1 MKARGLAFVLLAA
14 CGGATPEPKHVD
26 VQPQPT
32 ASASATTPETTPETS
47 TIHYDDLGIAFT
59 VPKWLHVMGDEELA
73 KRVSASANAHL
84 QADLRNRA
92 AEKKGVPLLALSRN
106 DMNVT
111 LLIVAVPPDAT
122 ALELAAHQRSAM
134 EANLAKFQSTG
145 PTKQIMTDGVPGAEI
160 ESRYV
165 IHTRDVPPSADPS
178 TSDTGM
184 ASKSR
189 IWVRSG
195 VGTILTVAW
204 KENAEAGGIG
214 ALLDGLHFT
223 PLSQ

>member
-1 MKARGLAFVLLAA
+1 MRRGTFFGASLLLAA
-14 CGGATPEPKHVD
+14 CGGAAPENNHVN
-26 VQPQPT
+26 VPPQPT
-32 ASASATTPETTPETS
+32 ASATTAPPDTTPETT
-47 TIHYDDLGIAFT
+47 TIHYDDLGVAFT
-59 VPKWLHVMGDEELA
+59 VPKWLHVMGDDELA

-84 QADLRNRA
+84 QADLKSRA
-92 AEKKGVPLLALSRN
+92 AEKRGVPLLALSRN

-122 ALELAAHQRSAM
+122 ALELASHQRSAM

-160 ESRYV
+160 ESRYS
-165 IHTRDVPPSADPS
+165 IEDA
-178 TSDTGM
+178 GM

-189 IWVRSG
+189 IWVRNG

-204 KENAEAGGIG
+204 KESAEAGNIG
-214 ALLDGLHFT
+214 ALFDGLHFT
-223 PLSQ
+223 ALPQ

>member
-1 MKARGLAFVLLAA
+1 LKRFLAFSFLVA
-14 CGGATPEPKHVD
+14 CGGAAPDSNHVN
-26 VQPQPT
+26 VPPQP
-32 ASASATTPETTPETS
+32 SASATASTPETTPETT

-84 QADLRNRA
+84 QADLKNRA
-92 AEKKGVPLLALSRN
+92 SEKRGVPLLALSRN

-122 ALELAAHQRSAM
+122 ALELASHQRSAM

-160 ESRYV
+160 ESRYT
-165 IHTRDVPPSADPS
+165 IES
-178 TSDTGM
+178 TGM

-189 IWVRSG
+189 IWVRNG

-204 KENAEAGGIG
+204 KENAEAGNT
-214 ALLDGLHFT
+214 AVLLDGLHFT
-223 PLSQ
+223 PLAQP

>member
-1 MKARGLAFVLLAA
+1 MKRLLVFSLLVA
-14 CGGATPEPKHVD
+14 CGGAAPDNNHVN
-26 VQPQPT
+26 VPPQPSAT
-32 ASASATTPETTPETS
+32 ASASTPETTPETT

-59 VPKWLHVMGDEELA
+59 VPKWLHVMGDDELA

-84 QADLRNRA
+84 QADLKNRA
-92 AEKKGVPLLALSRN
+92 AEKRGVPLLALSRN

-122 ALELAAHQRSAM
+122 ALELASHQRSAM

-160 ESRYV
+160 ESRYT
-165 IHTRDVPPSADPS
+165 IE
-178 TSDTGM
+178 DTGM

-189 IWVRSG
+189 IWVRNG

-204 KENAEAGGIG
+204 KENAEAGGVG
-214 ALLDGLHFT
+214 VLFDGLHFT
-223 PLSQ
+223 PLAQQ

>member
-1 MKARGLAFVLLAA
+1 MNV
-14 CGGATPEPKHVD
+14 P
-26 VQPQPT
+26 PQPT
-32 ASASATTPETTPETS
+32 ASATASQVESATPETS

-59 VPKWLHVMGDEELA
+59 VPKWLHVMGDDELA
-73 KRVSASANAHL
+73 KRVTATANAHL
-84 QADLRNRA
+84 QADLKNRA

-122 ALELAAHQRSAM
+122 ALELASHQRSAM

-145 PTKQIMTDGVPGAEI
+145 PTKQLMTDGVPGAEI
-160 ESRYV
+160 ESRYA
-165 IHTRDVPPSADPS
+165 IE
-178 TSDTGM
+178 DTGM

-189 IWVRSG
+189 IWVRNG

-204 KENAEAGGIG
+204 KENAEAGGVG
-214 ALLDGLHFT
+214 VLLDGLHFT
-223 PLSQ
+223 PLPQ

>member
-1 MKARGLAFVLLAA
+1 VRALGFVMAAIVLGA
-14 CGGATPEPKHVD
+14 CGGAAPENHVN
-26 VQPQPT
+26 VPPQPS
-32 ASASATTPETTPETS
+32 ASASASSAENPTPDTT

-59 VPKWLHVMGDEELA
+59 VPKWLHVMGDDELA

-84 QADLRNRA
+84 QADLKNRA
-92 AEKKGVPLLALSRN
+92 AEKRGVPLLALSRN

-122 ALELAAHQRSAM
+122 ALELASHQRSAM

-145 PTKQIMTDGVPGAEI
+145 PTKQLMTDGVPGAEI
-160 ESRYV
+160 ESRYA
-165 IHTRDVPPSADPS
+165 IE
-178 TSDTGM
+178 DTNM
-184 ASKSR
+184 SSKSR

-204 KENAEAGGIG
+204 KENAEAGNI
-214 ALLDGLHFT
+214 AILLDGLHFT
-223 PLSQ
+223 PLAQP

>member
-1 MKARGLAFVLLAA
+1 VTASIILGA
-14 CGGATPEPKHVD
+14 CGGAAPENNHVN
-26 VQPQPT
+26 VPPQPS
-32 ASASATTPETTPETS
+32 ASASASQVETTPETT
-47 TIHYDDLGIAFT
+47 TIHYDDLGVAFT
-59 VPKWLHVMGDEELA
+59 VPKWLHVMGDDELA

-84 QADLRNRA
+84 QADLKSRA
-92 AEKKGVPLLALSRN
+92 AEKRGVPLLALSRN

-160 ESRYV
+160 ESRYA
-165 IHTRDVPPSADPS
+165 IE
-178 TSDTGM
+178 DTAM

-195 VGTILTVAW
+195 VGTIRTVAW
-204 KENAEAGGIG
+204 KESAEAGNIG
-214 ALLDGLHFT
+214 VLLDGLHFA
-223 PLSQ
+223 PLPQQ

>member
-1 MKARGLAFVLLAA
+1 LKRLLPFVFLVA

-26 VQPQPT
+26 VTPQPT
-32 ASASATTPETTPETS
+32 ASATATTPETTPETT

-59 VPKWLHVMGDEELA
+59 VPKWLHVMGDDELA
-73 KRVSASANAHL
+73 KRVSGAANAHL
-84 QADLRNRA
+84 QADLKSRA
-92 AEKKGVPLLALSRN
+92 AEKRGVPLLALSRN

-122 ALELAAHQRSAM
+122 ALELASHQRSAM
-134 EANLAKFQSTG
+134 EANLSKFQSTG

-160 ESRYV
+160 ESRYT
-165 IHTRDVPPSADPS
+165 IEEA
-178 TSDTGM
+178 GM

-189 IWVRSG
+189 IWVRAG

-204 KENAEAGGIG
+204 KENAEAGGVG
-214 ALLDGLHFT
+214 VLLDGLHFT
-223 PLSQ
+223 PLQQ

>member
-1 MKARGLAFVLLAA
+1 
-14 CGGATPEPKHVD
+14 
-26 VQPQPT
+26 
-32 ASASATTPETTPETS
+32 
-47 TIHYDDLGIAFT
+47 
-59 VPKWLHVMGDEELA
+59 MGDEELA
-73 KRVSASANAHL
+73 NRVRASANAHL
-84 QADLRNRA
+84 QADLKNRA
-92 AEKKGVPLLALSRN
+92 SEKRGVPLLALSRN

-122 ALELAAHQRSAM
+122 ALELASHQRSAM

-165 IHTRDVPPSADPS
+165 IE
-178 TSDTGM
+178 DTGM

-189 IWVRSG
+189 IWVRNG

-204 KENAEAGGIG
+204 KENAEAGNIG
-214 ALLDGLHFT
+214 VLFEGLHFT

>member
-1 MKARGLAFVLLAA
+1 MKRFLAFSFLVA
-14 CGGATPEPKHVD
+14 CGGAAPDSNHVN
-26 VQPQPT
+26 VPPQPT
-32 ASASATTPETTPETS
+32 ASATASTPEATPETT

-84 QADLRNRA
+84 QADLKNRA
-92 AEKKGVPLLALSRN
+92 SEKRGVPLLALSRN

-122 ALELAAHQRSAM
+122 ALELASHQRSAM

-160 ESRYV
+160 ESRYTIAV
-165 IHTRDVPPSADPS
+165 RDVPPSAGPS
-178 TSDTGM
+178 TTDTGM

-189 IWVRSG
+189 IWVRAG

-204 KENAEAGGIG
+204 KENAEAGGVG
-214 ALLDGLHFT
+214 VLLDGLHFT
-223 PLSQ
+223 PLAQQ

>member
-1 MKARGLAFVLLAA
+1 MRGFVLVLLVA
-14 CGGATPEPKHVD
+14 CGGATPAPKHVD
-26 VQPQPT
+26 VQPTAT
-32 ASASATTPETTPETS
+32 ASTTATPPDVAPETS

-59 VPKWLHVMGDEELA
+59 VPRWLHVMGDEELA

-84 QADLRNRA
+84 QADLRSRA
-92 AEKKGVPLLALSRN
+92 AEKRGVPLLALSRN

-122 ALELAAHQRSAM
+122 ALELASHQRSAM

-160 ESRYV
+160 ESRYT
-165 IHTRDVPPSADPS
+165 IDDA
-178 TSDTGM
+178 GM

-189 IWVRSG
+189 IWVRNG

-204 KENAEAGGIG
+204 KENAEAGGIA
-214 ALLDGLHFT
+214 ALFDGLHFT
-223 PLSQ
+223 PLAQ

>member
-1 MKARGLAFVLLAA
+1 LKSAAAFVLLAA
-14 CGGATPEPKHVD
+14 CGGAAPENNHVN
-26 VQPQPT
+26 VPPQP
-32 ASASATTPETTPETS
+32 SASATASAPETTPDTS

-59 VPKWLHVMGDEELA
+59 VPKWLHVMGDDELA
-73 KRVSASANAHL
+73 KRVSATANAHL
-84 QADLRNRA
+84 QADLKNRA
-92 AEKKGVPLLALSRN
+92 SQKKGVPLLALSRN

-122 ALELAAHQRSAM
+122 ALELASHQRSAM

-160 ESRYV
+160 ESRYA
-165 IHTRDVPPSADPS
+165 IED
-178 TSDTGM
+178 TSM

-204 KENAEAGGIG
+204 KENAEAGGVG
-214 ALLDGLHFT
+214 VLLDGLHFT

>member
-1 MKARGLAFVLLAA
+1 MNV
-14 CGGATPEPKHVD
+14 P
-26 VQPQPT
+26 PQPS
-32 ASASATTPETTPETS
+32 ASGSASAAPETTPETT

-59 VPKWLHVMGDEELA
+59 VPKWLHVMGDDELA

-84 QADLRNRA
+84 QADLKNRA
-92 AEKKGVPLLALSRN
+92 SEKRGVPLLALSRN

-122 ALELAAHQRSAM
+122 ALELASHQRSAM

-160 ESRYV
+160 ESRYA
-165 IHTRDVPPSADPS
+165 IE
-178 TSDTGM
+178 DTGM
-184 ASKSR
+184 SSKSR

-204 KENAEAGGIG
+204 KENAEAGNIG
-214 ALLDGLHFT
+214 VLLDGLHFT

>member
-1 MKARGLAFVLLAA
+1 MRRLAFVFLVA
-14 CGGATPEPKHVD
+14 CGGAAPQPNHVD
-26 VQPQPT
+26 VAATAT
-32 ASASATTPETTPETS
+32 ASASANPPETTPDTY

-73 KRVSASANAHL
+73 KRVTSSANAHL

-92 AEKKGVPLLALSRN
+92 AEKRGVPLLALSRN

-122 ALELAAHQRSAM
+122 ALELASHQRSAM

-160 ESRYV
+160 ESRYA
-165 IHTRDVPPSADPS
+165 IEDANMS
-178 TSDTGM
+178 
-184 ASKSR
+184 SKSR
-189 IWVRSG
+189 IWVRNG

-204 KENAEAGGIG
+204 KENAEAGNTGV
-214 ALLDGLHFT
+214 LLDGLHFT
-223 PLSQ
+223 PLAQP

>member
-1 MKARGLAFVLLAA
+1 LKARALAFVFLVA
-14 CGGATPEPKHVD
+14 CGGGAQTNHHVE
-26 VQPQPT
+26 VPPTAT
-32 ASASATTPETTPETS
+32 ASATASQAENVTPETT
-47 TIHYDDLGIAFT
+47 TIHYDDLGVAFT
-59 VPKWLHVMGDEELA
+59 VPKWLHVMGDDELA
-73 KRVSASANAHL
+73 KRVTASASAHL
-84 QADLRNRA
+84 QADLKSRA
-92 AEKKGVPLLALSRN
+92 AEKRGVPLLALSRN

-122 ALELAAHQRSAM
+122 ALELASHQRSAM

-160 ESRYV
+160 ESRYA
-165 IHTRDVPPSADPS
+165 IEE
-178 TSDTGM
+178 TGM

-189 IWVRSG
+189 IWVRNG

-204 KENAEAGGIG
+204 KESAEAGNIG

-223 PLSQ
+223 PLAR

>member
-1 MKARGLAFVLLAA
+1 MKRFLVFSLLVA
-14 CGGATPEPKHVD
+14 CGGATPENNHVN
-26 VQPQPT
+26 VPPQPSAT
-32 ASASATTPETTPETS
+32 ASASTPETTPETT

-84 QADLRNRA
+84 QADLKNRA
-92 AEKKGVPLLALSRN
+92 AEKRGVPLLALSRN

-122 ALELAAHQRSAM
+122 ALELASHQRSAM
-134 EANLAKFQSTG
+134 EANLAKFQSTS
-145 PTKQIMTDGVPGAEI
+145 PAKQIMTDGVPGVEM

-165 IHTRDVPPSADPS
+165 ITREVGQFDDPASANV
-178 TSDTGM
+178 GM
-184 ASKSR
+184 ASR
-189 IWVRSG
+189 IRVWVRNG

-204 KENAEAGGIG
+204 KETAEAGGVG

-223 PLSQ
+223 PLAQ